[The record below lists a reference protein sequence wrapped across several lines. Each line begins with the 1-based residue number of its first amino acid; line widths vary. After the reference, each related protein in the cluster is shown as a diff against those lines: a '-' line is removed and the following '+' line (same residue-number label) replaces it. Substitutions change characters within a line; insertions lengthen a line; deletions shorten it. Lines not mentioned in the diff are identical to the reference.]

1 MGAAPSG
8 DSLPPPIPLYKPFVA
23 PTAGR
28 EMLATLHHDH
38 SKVEELEERVGESL
52 RAGVGENNNNNN
64 NNNNNSYAVVAV
76 SSGPAAL
83 HLAFHLMRDPRPAR
97 DGWPGTRHGDEVLAC
112 PL

>member
-52 RAGVGENNNNNN
+52 RATSGVGENNNNN
-64 NNNNNSYAVVAV
+64 SCAVVAV